1 MHNNNLI
8 QCMYYRCSSINKKTP
23 ALVKKNSLFKKDKK
37 RSYCTPK
44 SVR

>member
-8 QCMYYRCSSINKKTP
+8 QCMYRCSSINKKTP

-37 RSYCTPK
+37 RSYRTPK